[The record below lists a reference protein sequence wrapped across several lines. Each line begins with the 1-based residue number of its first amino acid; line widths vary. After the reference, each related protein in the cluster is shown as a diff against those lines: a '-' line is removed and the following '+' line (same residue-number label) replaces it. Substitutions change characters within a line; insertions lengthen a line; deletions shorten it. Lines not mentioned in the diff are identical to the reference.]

1 MTMGDNPMP
10 TPTIAEVQ
18 SKARTQML
26 DALSADHRQFLGHLI
41 GQLVG
46 AKPSEI
52 GLAIEEL
59 ENILTS
65 GEKHSIDCIAADLEE
80 QKQKIWAAFHEWQER
95 DARKSF
101 GKGVQGDTAKVSYGK
116 LDSPSIIMLD
126 LLIHDCNARLNRV
139 KYGSSER

>member
-1 MTMGDNPMP
+1 MTMDDNPMP
-10 TPTIAEVQ
+10 TPTIVEVQ

-26 DALSADHRQFLGHLI
+26 DALGADHRQFLGRLI

-59 ENILTS
+59 ENVLTS
-65 GEKHSIDCIAADLEE
+65 NEKRSIECIAADLEE

-95 DARKSF
+95 DARKRF
-101 GKGVQGDTAKVSYGK
+101 GKNVQFSTATVSHGK

-126 LLIHDCNARLNRV
+126 LLIHDCNAQLNQV
-139 KYGSSER
+139 KHGSSER